1 MKDRLLPQADG
12 AATGAEFTGTALG
25 LGLGFGFGAATGA
38 TAAAGAAAAADVED
52 DFAKEDSF
60 DGASTI
66 FADSSLALT
75 LTLILTPTPT
85 LAPALFNVS
94 DAFASC
100 GVGPFTFL
108 STPFSC
114 IWVDDTDDDGIET
127 DAEDL
132 VALAAAAAVVDS
144 MAFEVDDVPVPV
156 PVTVT
161 VTATPLSPT
170 TGSLSLGKDAIAVR
184 GLPVRAPTATGV
196 AAAGAEESN
205 VMSVIFLAVVSIS
218 SGSIRAD
225 AVADEVNVADAGAG
239 DVRCPGPGPSF
250 ATLALAVVGAG
261 AICPDPVPDV
271 NVDLWVCKSAAAYP
285 DFSIFLAAEEDATEE
300 EAAWALEFE
309 FR

>member
-1 MKDRLLPQADG
+1 MPQADG

-75 LTLILTPTPT
+75 LTLILTPT

-161 VTATPLSPT
+161 ATPLSPT

-225 AVADEVNVADAGAG
+225 AVADAGAG
-239 DVRCPGPGPSF
+239 DVRCPGPSF

-271 NVDLWVCKSAAAYP
+271 NVDLGVCKSAAAYP
-285 DFSIFLAAEEDATEE
+285 DFSIFLAAEEDAAEE

>member
-38 TAAAGAAAAADVED
+38 TAAEPSAAAAAADVED

-75 LTLILTPTPT
+75 L
-85 LAPALFNVS
+85 APFNVS

-114 IWVDDTDDDGIET
+114 IWVDDTNDDGIET

-132 VALAAAAAVVDS
+132 VALADAAAVVGGMVVVDS

-161 VTATPLSPT
+161 PLSRT

-184 GLPVRAPTATGV
+184 GLPVSAPTATGV
-196 AAAGAEESN
+196 AAAWAEESN
-205 VMSVIFLAVVSIS
+205 VMSVSFLAVVSVS

-225 AVADEVNVADAGAG
+225 AVAVAVADEVAVA
-239 DVRCPGPGPSF
+239 DVRCPGPSF

-261 AICPDPVPDV
+261 AICPDPDV
-271 NVDLWVCKSAAAYP
+271 NVDLGVCKSAAAYP
-285 DFSIFLAAEEDATEE
+285 DFSIFLAAEEDAAEE